1 MQEHEEVKRM
11 EDRPMED
18 RLRRALKKSL
28 PPLAVAGGLAL
39 LELARRR
46 FQRRRLFRPE
56 GFPEGVGDPRDLGL
70 AAEDEWFSTSD
81 GVELHGWWMPKP
93 DARGTLL
100 FCHGHSGSL
109 GHRVDLFRELLR
121 LPLNLFAFDY
131 RGYGRSAGRP
141 SEQGLFRDVRAAYD
155 HLTSRLGEAAERIVL
170 FGQSLGGAVAI
181 DGALHRPVAGLVV
194 QSSFVDLRALARSS
208 SSRLPLHWI
217 ASNHFRNLDKVR
229 RIQVPKLFI
238 HGTGDSTIPY
248 AHGETLFEQAAQPK
262 QLLPVIG
269 AGHHDVHIRGGE
281 SYFRRLANFL
291 TSCLD

>member
-1 MQEHEEVKRM
+1 M
-11 EDRPMED
+11 EDRT
-18 RLRRALKKSL
+18 RRALKKSL
-28 PPLAVAGGLAL
+28 PSLAL
-39 LELARRR
+39 AGMLAGLELARRR
-46 FQRRRLFRPE
+46 LQRRRLFRPE
-56 GFPEGVGDPRDLGL
+56 SFPEGVGDPRELGL

-81 GVELHGWWMPKP
+81 GIKLHGWWMQKP
-93 DARGTLL
+93 EARGTLL

-121 LPLNLFAFDY
+121 LPLNVFAFDY
-131 RGYGRSAGRP
+131 RGYGRSDGAP

-155 HLTSRLGEAAERIVL
+155 HLTSCLGEVAERIVL

-181 DGALHRPVAGLVV
+181 DGALHRQVAGLVV

-229 RIQVPKLFI
+229 RLRVPKLFI
-238 HGTGDSTIPY
+238 HGTVDSTIPY

-262 QLLPVIG
+262 ELLAVIG
-269 AGHHDVHIRGGE
+269 AGHHDVHVRGGD
-281 SYFRRLANFL
+281 SYFRRLSSFVSN
-291 TSCLD
+291 CLV